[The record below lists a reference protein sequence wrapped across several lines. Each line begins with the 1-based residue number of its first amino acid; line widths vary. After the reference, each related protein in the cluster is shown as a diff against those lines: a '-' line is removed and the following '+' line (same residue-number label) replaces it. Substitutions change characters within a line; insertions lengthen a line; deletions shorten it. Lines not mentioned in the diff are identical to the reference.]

1 MAYEDQCQQ
10 GLKPKY
16 DCLLFDVDDTLYPR
30 SSGLLEEVTKNI
42 QEYMIQKLGIE
53 ETEASQMNGVLY
65 KSYGT
70 SMAGLK
76 AIGYDFDN
84 DDYHRFVHGRLPY
97 ERLRPDHVL
106 RNLLLSLPIRK
117 VIFSNADQA
126 HVAKVLSRLGLEDCF
141 EGVICFETLNP
152 FNYEDINA
160 CDGTG
165 ASSPSYAS
173 KSQILDIIEH
183 PCQSNPVS
191 ALPKSPVV
199 CKPFE
204 DAFEQAFKLANINP
218 QKTVFFDD
226 SVRNI
231 MTGKLMGLHTVLVG
245 TANRANGADYALES
259 IHNMKEALSDLWKA
273 NDKSEARS
281 FTRKVSME
289 TTVTA

>member
-1 MAYEDQCQQ
+1 MAE
-10 GLKPKY
+10 
-16 DCLLFDVDDTLYPR
+16 
-30 SSGLLEEVTKNI
+30 N
-42 QEYMIQKLGIE
+42 
-53 ETEASQMNGVLY
+53 
-65 KSYGT
+65 
-70 SMAGLK
+70 
-76 AIGYDFDN
+76 
-84 DDYHRFVHGRLPY
+84 
-97 ERLRPDHVL
+97 
-106 RNLLLSLPIRK
+106 
-117 VIFSNADQA
+117 
-126 HVAKVLSRLGLEDCF
+126 LGLEDCF

-160 CDGTG
+160 CDEIG

-191 ALPKSPVV
+191 ASQKSPVV

-245 TANRANGADYALES
+245 TANRENGADYALES
-259 IHNMKEALSDLWKA
+259 IHNMKEALSDL
-273 NDKSEARS
+273 
-281 FTRKVSME
+281 
-289 TTVTA
+289 